1 MLKVRTYLFNNTNFS
16 YYYQP
21 RYVQICVVCWGKLPS
36 TSDMAA
42 HRASC
47 KIQTNGQTSNNS
59 LRKPDSEKE
68 DNHQSGSSGGPH
80 PHTNVVGNDHHH
92 HHQEVSKLTSIRPE
106 QLVTTPDIQCYED
119 IEGPD
124 TSSATSKTSSP
135 PPPAP
140 PNLHH
145 TTVSHIIVYTKTRI
159 QISYGKFFKLIF
171 QFFRPP

>member
-1 MLKVRTYLFNNTNFS
+1 
-16 YYYQP
+16 
-21 RYVQICVVCWGKLPS
+21 
-36 TSDMAA
+36 MAA

-59 LRKPDSEKE
+59 LRKPDAEKE

-119 IEGPD
+119 MEGPD

-145 TTVSHIIVYTKTRI
+145 TTVSHIIVYTKTRTV
-159 QISYGKFFKLIF
+159 LVTT
-171 QFFRPP
+171 PA

>member
-1 MLKVRTYLFNNTNFS
+1 
-16 YYYQP
+16 
-21 RYVQICVVCWGKLPS
+21 
-36 TSDMAA
+36 MAA

-59 LRKPDSEKE
+59 LRKPDAEKE

-80 PHTNVVGNDHHH
+80 PHTNVVGNDHH

-119 IEGPD
+119 MEGPD

-145 TTVSHIIVYTKTRI
+145 TTVSHIIVYTKIRTVLARVARPAFKI
-159 QISYGKFFKLIF
+159 YHMANFLNLFFNFLEHHR
-171 QFFRPP
+171 RPK

>member
-1 MLKVRTYLFNNTNFS
+1 
-16 YYYQP
+16 
-21 RYVQICVVCWGKLPS
+21 
-36 TSDMAA
+36 MAA

-47 KIQTNGQTSNNS
+47 KIQSNGQTSNNS
-59 LRKPDSEKE
+59 LRKPDAEKE

-80 PHTNVVGNDHHH
+80 TNVVGNDHH

-119 IEGPD
+119 MEGPD

-135 PPPAP
+135 PPPP

-145 TTVSHIIVYTKTRI
+145 STVSQNLKK
-159 QISYGKFFKLIF
+159 SKL
-171 QFFRPP
+171 